1 MESLD
6 NYIQALDALYK
17 QGVIDVKPSLVT
29 RKTGEIIFHAEES
42 AQAIFAVQTG
52 KVQLVHYLESGQMV
66 NQYAVQLGRWFGEDG
81 LFKSVYQNS
90 AIATQPSQIITV
102 PTQAFLAVLHHDSEL
117 SLRFM
122 GQLTEQL
129 QITRNIMTLRCIR
142 SAYDR
147 VLSYLNT
154 LESNSNIIFLSC
166 SIKEIAEQICLTPEV
181 VSRSLRKL
189 QDNGIIQRHQRKIIF
204 LKK

>member
-6 NYIQALDALYK
+6 NYVQTLDALYR
-17 QGVIDVKPSLVT
+17 QGVIKVKPNLLT
-29 RKTGEIIFHAEES
+29 RKVGEIIFHAEES
-42 AQAIFAVQTG
+42 AHAIFAVQTG

-66 NQYAVQLGRWFGEDG
+66 NQYAVQPDMWFGEDG
-81 LFKSVYQNS
+81 LFNPVYQNS
-90 AIATQPSQIITV
+90 AIATQLSQIIAV
-102 PTQAFLAVLHHDSEL
+102 PTHAFLELLRHDSEL
-117 SLRFM
+117 SLRFVS
-122 GQLTEQL
+122 QLTGQL
-129 QITRNIMTLRCIR
+129 QITRNMMTLRCIR

-154 LESNSNIIFLSC
+154 LESNSNTIFLSC

-204 LKK
+204 LKR